1 MKSKMKSAFAI
12 IAVAL
17 MIMVAIVPMVGVFTE
32 DSEAAASELP
42 TAPTSAVTTGLKI
55 KVTDATNAYIPYAA
69 ISVGGTT
76 YYANASGEITFA
88 WDLVK
93 GKIVEPKNYGTT
105 VNFTFDGQK
114 LTVSD
119 DADTTVTQTFTFK
132 AKETLVVVD
141 AKAKSGEVIT
151 EGTIGYGYDGTGSSA
166 TIYKVG
172 TAYKAYLAKGVAPSV
187 DAKFK
192 INLTN
197 GWVGELSGFDSDVTD
212 DMNVTA
218 KTYTVT
224 AKQSKVTITFQDNAG
239 VNVRETP
246 SSVTIVDKEDSSI
259 SYNSVYEEAKAIL
272 SFEMPSG
279 SGNGYKVTAAS
290 VGSYT
295 FEPQANVQTS
305 TTLTLKANEK
315 TYNLTFTGKGDNSAL
330 LNGSV
335 TVTCTSTLSTSTSV
349 TANVVKGKAEFP
361 MPKDATAIGISATL
375 YDDANQSMAFT
386 ELSDKTLNDL
396 NKTYQSDDK
405 AFKVSGK
412 VYFSDGKTLVK
423 SVSPG
428 VEVKFG
434 SSTNGF
440 NATNGTYELYIKEG
454 STGELKAT
462 SAEDM
467 TFTVTSETFT
477 VSSAYARD
485 FIADQTEKYKVEF
498 TLVNSAGTNIG
509 GTAYEINLVN
519 GTTKTKMSFKD
530 GKYTADL
537 VRGQEYKLDS
547 KTVGLDTKYIVGK
560 NSIVDGSSKTV
571 YNVGWSSNKE
581 EQSIELVDVEVSGH
595 VYAKYIAGDDNA
607 RPFANKAVKINGVD
621 KTLDE
626 NGYFDGVLIP
636 HGVKFQI
643 ISEDSSAGVGY
654 YWTVNV
660 NALGDVAEFV
670 ISDTLGKVKYDVVG
684 YVYANSFGAGEKV
697 PVKVTGVTL
706 NVKLSG
712 TTTSVAVT
720 NTYVDNSFSFNLNE
734 ARGQKVDI
742 EVTAVTA
749 DGYTFGTPFSWTGVE
764 LKDGGIK
771 LEDKVIAKERAYSG
785 KVETAN
791 GYGLNGTITFTP
803 SPSGDVKTA
812 NVKDGAYVLPIDVTS
827 TTEQL
832 YKVSFVDGASNT
844 FTIWDGKYDSAL
856 FRTAFIPGATQTAD
870 KVVSG
875 TLAADGKYID
885 SVNNANYVT
894 KEYVIAGKAVS
905 STATTETPIASL
917 NLVFTMAT
925 KETTPGTVTS
935 EVTTDSNGKFYGFIN
950 ATNSAKLTK
959 DTVVNVKTDGTQ
971 VHSIVDLKE
980 IKLSSASS
988 IVLKIND
995 KKAFDLELK
1004 DAFGNTVKD
1013 EVAVTFYKVGEPIAY
1028 GTVTFKD
1035 GKATFDVAFDD
1046 ASATDIT
1053 LAVIAKEGTYSLAT
1067 DASATFSPTSA
1078 DVVSLTTVEGKVTG
1092 KVAYTNDA
1100 TVKIDGT
1107 IVIKTDAVANADIKI
1122 EKGAYSGIIKKGT
1135 AYTAYIKGGDY
1146 AFLTDGNL
1154 TISATGDVTEKA
1166 VDLRTVSGVLK
1177 DGQDKALADMDLKIT
1192 ASGKEFVAKTDGEGA
1207 YSFKL
1212 ADDMAIASISAVTVK
1227 CVFNESEDIY
1237 TIDGTPAITYTGKTT
1252 AKNSTLL
1259 MNDLKTNENR
1269 VIVTFEGDKVDG
1281 IDVSISGY
1289 RYGATD
1295 RVLIEKFSLK
1305 TDKDG
1310 KIVIDGAHVA
1320 ASVPAEGD
1328 VAYVVS
1334 IPENGVMNL
1343 VYESTTIDI
1352 SFVDIEGIAYL
1363 NSENVAKNMEIS
1375 FIYDGVT
1382 LTKITTGEDGKY
1394 SIKLPVAYVG
1404 YDISVVSGDYEIRAT
1419 FEKVTSINVATSY
1432 KFVDEINFNAIEVKG
1447 TVEIPG
1453 IPEYYPMSEQKI
1465 IMKSGEIVLT
1475 VTTDKDG
1482 KYSLIAPRAYVGET
1496 FTFTLEGTEYTIES
1510 ARLASTMSLETNES
1524 RLYIP
1529 VASDGDAVAGAKVQT
1544 SLDGVLYRTTYNVV
1558 DGIAVVDY
1566 VVRDMFIRAIAPGY
1580 AFGDA
1585 VQFNGDAVT
1594 FSGIVDLKKYTVC
1607 IGDQTIEAKDGDS
1620 VFVSY
1625 NEGGI
1630 FVKNGD
1636 TVVSELDLGVAVN
1649 KIKFCYWK
1657 LADGTTSTDEAITF
1671 VVGGDAVKAVGNMYS
1686 FVPVF
1691 ESEISTDD
1699 VSGESD
1705 NGINPTVLIIG
1716 IAAVIIALIAVV
1728 YTVIQKKE

>member
-42 TAPTSAVTTGLKI
+42 TTPTSAATTGLKI

-69 ISVGGTT
+69 ISVGSNT
-76 YYANASGEITFA
+76 YYANASGEITLA
-88 WDLVK
+88 WDVVK
-93 GKIVEPKNYGTT
+93 GKTVEPTNYGTT
-105 VNFTFDGQK
+105 ANFTFDGQK

-151 EGTIGYGYDGTGSSA
+151 EGTIGYGYDSTGFSA

-172 TAYKAYLAKGVAPSV
+172 TAYKAYLAKGVATPT
-187 DAKFK
+187 DEKFK

-197 GWVGELSGFDSDVTD
+197 GCVGSLSGFDSDAAD

-246 SSVTIVDKEDSSI
+246 SSVTIVDKENNSI
-259 SYNSVYEEAKAIL
+259 SYVGVYEEAKAIL

-279 SGNGYKVTAAS
+279 SGNGYKVTEAS

-305 TTLTLKANEK
+305 TTPTLKANEK
-315 TYNLTFTGKGDNSAL
+315 TYNLTFTGKGDSNAL

-335 TVTCTSTLSTSTSV
+335 TVNYTLTSGSSSV
-349 TANVVKGKAEFP
+349 EANVVKGKAEFP

-375 YDDANQSMAFT
+375 HDDANQSMAFT
-386 ELSDKTLNDL
+386 ALAGKTLNDL

-405 AFKVSGK
+405 AFKISGK

-423 SVSPG
+423 SALPG

-434 SSTNGF
+434 SSIDGF
-440 NATNGTYELYIKEG
+440 NATNGTYELYIREG

-462 SAEDM
+462 STGGM

-498 TLVNSAGTNIG
+498 TLVNSADTNIG
-509 GTAYEINLVN
+509 GPTYEINLVN

-537 VRGQEYKLDS
+537 VRGQEYELDS
-547 KTVGLDTKYIVGK
+547 KTVDGAIKYIVGK
-560 NSIVDGSSKTV
+560 NSIVDDTSSTT
-571 YNVGWSSNKE
+571 YNVGWSENKD
-581 EQSIELVDVEVSGH
+581 EQSIKLVDVEVSGH
-595 VYAKYIAGDDNA
+595 VYAKYITGDDNA
-607 RPFANKAVKINGVD
+607 RPFANKSVKIYNVD

-626 NGYFDGVLIP
+626 NGYFDDVQIP

-643 ISEDSSAGVGY
+643 IFEDSSAGAGY
-654 YWTVNV
+654 YWTVDV
-660 NALGDVAEFV
+660 NALGDVAEYV
-670 ISDTLGKVKYDVVG
+670 VSDTLSKVKYDVVG
-684 YVYANSFGAGEKV
+684 YVYANSFGASGKV
-697 PVKVTGVTL
+697 PVNVSSVTL
-706 NVKLSG
+706 NVTLSG
-712 TTTSVAVT
+712 TTTSVDVT
-720 NTYVDNSFSFNLNE
+720 NTCVDNSFSFNLNK

-742 EVTAVTA
+742 KVTAVTA

-791 GYGLNGTITFTP
+791 GYGLNGTITFTS
-803 SPSGDVKTA
+803 SPGSETKTA
-812 NVKDGAYVLPIDVTS
+812 TVKDGAYVLPINVTS

-832 YKVSFVDGASNT
+832 YKVSFSDGSND

-894 KEYVIAGKAVS
+894 KEYVIAGKAIS
-905 STATTETPIASL
+905 STATTETPIVSL

-935 EVTTDSNGKFYGFIN
+935 NVITDANGKFYGFIN
-950 ATNSAKLTK
+950 AENSAKLTK

-971 VHSIVDLKE
+971 VHTIVDLKE

-995 KKAFDLELK
+995 KKTFDLELK
-1004 DAFGNTVKD
+1004 DAFGNIVED

-1067 DASATFSPTSA
+1067 GASATFSPTSA
-1078 DVVSLTTVEGKVTG
+1078 DAVTLTTVEGKVTG

-1154 TISATGDVTEKA
+1154 EINTEGAVTKKV

-1237 TIDGTPAITYTGKTT
+1237 TIDGTPAITYTAKTT

-1352 SFVDIEGIAYL
+1352 SFVVVEGIAYL
-1363 NSENVAKNMEIS
+1363 NSENIAKNMEIS

-1404 YDISVVSGDYEIRAT
+1404 NNISIVSGDYETSAI

-1432 KFVDEINFNAIEVKG
+1432 KFAGGIDFRAIEVKG
-1447 TVEIPG
+1447 TVEISG
-1453 IPEYYPMSEQKI
+1453 ISEDYPMSEQKI

-1482 KYSLIAPRAYVGET
+1482 KYSLIAPSAYSGKT

-1510 ARLASTMSLETNES
+1510 ARLASTMSLVTNED
-1524 RLYIP
+1524 RLYVP

-1566 VVRDMFIRAIAPGY
+1566 VVDGMFIRAIAPGY

-1585 VQFNGDAVT
+1585 VQFNGVAVT
-1594 FSGIVDLKKYTVC
+1594 FSGLVDLKKYTVC

-1705 NGINPTVLIIG
+1705 NGINPTVLILG

>member
-1 MKSKMKSAFAI
+1 MKTKMKSAFAF

-32 DSEAAASELP
+32 DSEAVVSELP
-42 TAPTSAVTTGLKI
+42 TTPTSAATTGLKI

-69 ISVGGTT
+69 ISVNGSV
-76 YYANASGEITFA
+76 YHANASGEITFA
-88 WDLVK
+88 WNDVK
-93 GKIVEPKNYGTT
+93 GKTVKPYAAGTT
-105 VNFTFDGQK
+105 TNFTFDIQE
-114 LTVSD
+114 LTVSN

-151 EGTIGYGYDGTGSSA
+151 EGTIGYGYSTTSSSA

-172 TAYKAYLAKGVAPSV
+172 TAYKAYLAKGVAASAE
-187 DAKFK
+187 DKFK

-197 GWVGELSGFDSDVTD
+197 GFVGGLSGFNSDATD

-224 AKQSKVTITFQDNAG
+224 AKQSMVTITFQDNAG
-239 VNVRETP
+239 VNIRENP
-246 SSVTIVDKEDSSI
+246 LSVTIVDKEDVSI
-259 SYNSVYEEAKAIL
+259 ASNSVFEEAKAIL

-290 VGSYT
+290 IGSYT

-315 TYNLTFTGKGDNSAL
+315 TYNLTFTGKGDSNAL
-330 LNGSV
+330 LNGRV
-335 TVTCTSTLSTSTSV
+335 TVTYTLTSSSLVETD
-349 TANVVKGKAEFP
+349 VVKGKAEFP

-375 YDDANQSMAFT
+375 KDDAGNEMAFT
-386 ELSDKTLNDL
+386 ELTDKTLNDL

-405 AFKVSGK
+405 AFKISGK

-423 SVSPG
+423 SALPG
-428 VEVKFG
+428 VGVKFG
-434 SSTNGF
+434 SSINGF

-454 STGELKAT
+454 VNGELKAT
-462 SAEDM
+462 STGGM

-498 TLVNSAGTNIG
+498 TLVNSLGTNIG
-509 GTAYEINLVN
+509 GPTYEINLVN

-547 KTVGLDTKYIVGK
+547 KTVDGAIKYIVGK
-560 NSIVDGSSKTV
+560 NSIVDDSSITV
-571 YNVGWSSNKE
+571 YNVGWSENKD
-581 EQSIELVDVEVSGH
+581 EQSIKLVDVEVSGH
-595 VYAKYIAGDDNA
+595 VYAKYITGDDNA
-607 RPFANKAVKINGVD
+607 RPFANKFVKIYNINE
-621 KTLDE
+621 TLDE
-626 NGYFDGVLIP
+626 NGYFYDVQIP

-643 ISEDSSAGVGY
+643 ISEDSSAGAGY
-654 YWTVNV
+654 YWTVDV
-660 NALGDVAEFV
+660 NALGDVAEYV
-670 ISDTLGKVKYDVVG
+670 VSDTLSKVKYDVVG
-684 YVYANSFGAGEKV
+684 YVYANSFGASGKV
-697 PVKVTGVTL
+697 PVNVSSVTL
-706 NVKLSG
+706 NVTLSG
-712 TTTSVAVT
+712 TTTSVDVT
-720 NTYVDNSFSFNLNE
+720 NTCVDNSFSFNLNK

-742 EVTAVTA
+742 KVTAVTA

-791 GYGLNGTITFTP
+791 GYGLNGTITFTS
-803 SPSGDVKTA
+803 SPGGVAKTA
-812 NVKDGAYVLPIDVTS
+812 IVKDGAYVLPINVTS
-827 TTEQL
+827 ITEQL
-832 YKVSFVDGASNT
+832 YKVSFTDGSSNT

-894 KEYVIAGKAVS
+894 KEYVIAGKAIS
-905 STATTETPIASL
+905 STATTETPITGL
-917 NLVFTMAT
+917 KLVFTMAT
-925 KETTPGTVTS
+925 TPRPVTS
-935 EVTTDSNGKFYGFIN
+935 NVTTDANGKFYGFIN
-950 ATNSAKLTK
+950 AENSAKLTK

-995 KKAFDLELK
+995 KKTFDLELK
-1004 DAFGNTVKD
+1004 DAFGDTVKD

-1035 GKATFDVAFDD
+1035 GKATFDVAFDN
-1046 ASATDIT
+1046 ASATDIA
-1053 LAVIAKEGTYSLAT
+1053 LAVIAKEGTYSLET
-1067 DASATFSPTSA
+1067 DATATFSSTSP
-1078 DVVSLTTVEGKVTG
+1078 DVVILTTVEGKVTG

-1146 AFLTDGNL
+1146 AFLTNGNL
-1154 TISATGDVTEKA
+1154 TITDAGVVGDKV

-1237 TIDGTPAITYTGKTT
+1237 TIDGTPAITYTAKTT

-1281 IDVSISGY
+1281 IDVSISGF
-1289 RYGATD
+1289 RYVTD
-1295 RVLIEKFSLK
+1295 NWKLIEEFSLK

-1310 KIVIDGAHVA
+1310 KIVIDGAHVSA
-1320 ASVPAEGD
+1320 IATNGD
-1328 VAYVVS
+1328 VKYLVS
-1334 IPENGVMNL
+1334 IPENGVSNY

-1352 SFVDIEGIAYL
+1352 SFVVVEGIAYL
-1363 NSENVAKNMEIS
+1363 NSENIAKNMELS
-1375 FIYDGVT
+1375 FIYGDVT

-1394 SIKLPVAYVG
+1394 SIKLPVAYAG
-1404 YDISVVSGDYEIRAT
+1404 IDINIVSGDYETSAA
-1419 FEKVTSINVATSY
+1419 FKKVTAINVATSY
-1432 KFVDEINFNAIEVKG
+1432 KFVDGIDFNAIEVNG
-1447 TVEIPG
+1447 IVEIPG
-1453 IPEYYPMSEQKI
+1453 ISEDYPMSEQKI

-1475 VTTDKDG
+1475 IATDKDG
-1482 KYSLIAPRAYVGET
+1482 KYSFIAPRAYDGVE
-1496 FTFTLEGTEYTIES
+1496 FMFTLEGTEYTIES
-1510 ARLASTMSLETNES
+1510 ARLASTMSLLTNEG
-1524 RLYIP
+1524 RLYVP

-1566 VVRDMFIRAIAPGY
+1566 VVDGMFIRAIAPGY

-1585 VQFNGDAVT
+1585 VQFNGDAVS
-1594 FSGIVDLKKYTVC
+1594 FSGLVDLKKYTVC

-1699 VSGESD
+1699 VNGESD

>member
-32 DSEAAASELP
+32 DSEATVSELP
-42 TAPTSAVTTGLKI
+42 PASTSATTGLKI
-55 KVTDATNAYIPYAA
+55 KVTDATNAYIPYAT
-69 ISVGGTT
+69 ISVDGTK
-76 YYANASGEITFA
+76 YYANASGEITLA
-88 WDLVK
+88 WDVVK
-93 GKIVEPKNYGTT
+93 GKAVEPINYGTT
-105 VNFTFDGQK
+105 ANFTFDGQK
-114 LTVSD
+114 LTVSNK
-119 DADTTVTQTFTFK
+119 ADTTVTQTFTFI

-151 EGTIGYGYDGTGSSA
+151 EGTIGYGYNGTGSSA

-172 TAYKAYLAKGVAPSV
+172 TAYKAYLAKG
-187 DAKFK
+187 DATSTDDKFK
-192 INLTN
+192 INLSN
-197 GWVGELSGFDSDVTD
+197 GYVGDLSGFDSEAAD

-239 VNVRETP
+239 VNITKTP
-246 SSVTIVDKEDSSI
+246 SSVTIEDKEGTSI
-259 SYNSVYEEAKAIL
+259 APGYVYEEAKAIL
-272 SFEMPSG
+272 SFEIPSG
-279 SGNGYKVTAAS
+279 SGNGYKVTAVS
-290 VGSYT
+290 VDSYT

-315 TYNLTFTGKGDNSAL
+315 TYNLTFTGKNDNNAL

-335 TVTCTSTLSTSTSV
+335 TVNYTSTLSTSTSV

-375 YDDANQSMAFT
+375 KDDADQDMAFT
-386 ELSDKTLNDL
+386 ALSDKTLNDL

-434 SSTNGF
+434 SSINGF

-454 STGELKAT
+454 SSGELKAT
-462 SAEDM
+462 SASGM

-547 KTVGLDTKYIVGK
+547 KTVGADIKSIVGK
-560 NSIVDGSSKTV
+560 NSIVDDSSTTV
-571 YNVGWSSNKE
+571 YNVGWSTNKE
-581 EQSIELVDVEVSGH
+581 EQSIELVDVKVSGH

-607 RPFANKAVKINGVD
+607 RPFANKEVKINGVN

-626 NGYFDGVLIP
+626 NGYFDDVQIP

-643 ISEDSSAGVGY
+643 IFEDSSAGAGY
-654 YWTVNV
+654 YWTVDV
-660 NALGDVAEFV
+660 NALGDVAEYV
-670 ISDTLGKVKYDVVG
+670 VSDTLSKVKYDVVG
-684 YVYANSFGAGEKV
+684 YVYANSFGASGKV
-697 PVKVTGVTL
+697 PVNVSSVTL
-706 NVKLSG
+706 NVTLSG
-712 TTTSVAVT
+712 TTTSVDVT
-720 NTYVDNSFSFNLNE
+720 NTCVDNSFSFNLNK

-742 EVTAVTA
+742 KVTAVTA

-791 GYGLNGTITFTP
+791 GYGLNGTITFTS
-803 SPSGDVKTA
+803 SPGSETKTA
-812 NVKDGAYVLPIDVTS
+812 TVKDGAYVLPINVTS

-832 YKVSFVDGASNT
+832 YKVSFSDGSNG

-894 KEYVIAGKAVS
+894 KEYVIAGKAIS
-905 STATTETPIASL
+905 STATTETSIASL

-935 EVTTDSNGKFYGFIN
+935 NVTTEADGKFYGFIN
-950 ATNSAKLTK
+950 AENSAKLTK

-995 KKAFDLELK
+995 KKTFDLELK
-1004 DAFGNTVKD
+1004 DAFGNIVED

-1046 ASATDIT
+1046 ASATNIT

-1067 DASATFSPTSA
+1067 GASATFSPTSA
-1078 DVVSLTTVEGKVTG
+1078 DAVTLTTVEGKVTG

-1154 TISATGDVTEKA
+1154 EINTEGAVTKKV

-1237 TIDGTPAITYTGKTT
+1237 TIDGTSAITYTAKTT

-1281 IDVSISGY
+1281 IDVSISGF
-1289 RYGATD
+1289 RYVTD
-1295 RVLIEKFSLK
+1295 NWKLIEEFSLK

-1310 KIVIDGAHVA
+1310 KIVIDGAHVSA
-1320 ASVPAEGD
+1320 IATDGD
-1328 VAYVVS
+1328 VKYLVS
-1334 IPENGVMNL
+1334 IPENGVSNY

-1352 SFVDIEGIAYL
+1352 SFVVVEGIAYL
-1363 NSENVAKNMEIS
+1363 NSENIAKNMELS
-1375 FIYDGVT
+1375 FIYGDVT

-1394 SIKLPVAYVG
+1394 SIKLPVAYAG
-1404 YDISVVSGDYEIRAT
+1404 IDINIVSGDYETSAA
-1419 FEKVTSINVATSY
+1419 FKKVTAINVATSY
-1432 KFVDEINFNAIEVKG
+1432 KFVDGIDFNAIEVNG
-1447 TVEIPG
+1447 IVEIPG
-1453 IPEYYPMSEQKI
+1453 ISEDYPMSEQKI

-1475 VTTDKDG
+1475 IATDKDG
-1482 KYSLIAPRAYVGET
+1482 KYSFIAPRAYDGVE

-1510 ARLASTMSLETNES
+1510 ARLASTMSLLTNEG
-1524 RLYIP
+1524 RLYVP

-1566 VVRDMFIRAIAPGY
+1566 VVDGMFIRAIAPGY

-1585 VQFNGDAVT
+1585 VQFNGDAVS
-1594 FSGIVDLKKYTVC
+1594 FSGLVDLKKYTVC

-1699 VSGESD
+1699 VNGESD

>member
-17 MIMVAIVPMVGVFTE
+17 MIMVAVVPMVGVFTE

-42 TAPTSAVTTGLKI
+42 TTPTSAATTGLKI

-69 ISVGGTT
+69 ISVGSEK
-76 YYANASGEITFA
+76 YYANASGEITLA
-88 WDLVK
+88 WDKVK
-93 GKIVEPKNYGTT
+93 GKTVEPTNYGTT
-105 VNFTFDGQK
+105 ANFAFDGQK

-151 EGTIGYGYDGTGSSA
+151 KGTIGYGYDVTGSSA

-172 TAYKAYLAKGVAPSV
+172 TAYKAYLAKGVATSA

-192 INLTN
+192 INLTS
-197 GWVGELSGFDSDVTD
+197 GCVGDLSGFDSEAAD

-246 SSVTIVDKEDSSI
+246 SSVTIADKENNTI
-259 SYNSVYEEAKAIL
+259 SYIGVYEEAKAIL

-305 TTLTLKANEK
+305 TTPTLKANEK
-315 TYNLTFTGKGDNSAL
+315 TYNLTFTGKGDSNAL

-335 TVTCTSTLSTSTSV
+335 TVNYTSTLSTSTLV
-349 TANVVKGKAEFP
+349 TASVVKGKAEFP
-361 MPKDATAIGISATL
+361 IPKDATAIGISATL

-405 AFKVSGK
+405 AFKISGK

-434 SSTNGF
+434 PSINGF

-454 STGELKAT
+454 STGELKAIST
-462 SAEDM
+462 GGM
-467 TFTVTSETFT
+467 TFTVTSEMFT

-547 KTVGLDTKYIVGK
+547 KTVGADIKSIVGK
-560 NSIVDGSSKTV
+560 NSIVDDSSTTV
-571 YNVGWSSNKE
+571 YNVGWSENDATYDIK
-581 EQSIELVDVEVSGH
+581 LVDVEVSGH

-607 RPFANKAVKINGVD
+607 RPFANKEVKINGVS

-626 NGYFDGVLIP
+626 NGYFDEVAIP

-643 ISEDSSAGVGY
+643 ISEDSSAGAGY
-654 YWTVNV
+654 YWTVDV

-720 NTYVDNSFSFNLNE
+720 NTYADNSFSFNLNE

-791 GYGLNGTITFTP
+791 GYGLNGTITFIP
-803 SPSGDVKTA
+803 SPSGVTKTA
-812 NVKDGAYVLPIDVTS
+812 IVKDGAYVLPIDVTS

-832 YKVSFVDGASNT
+832 YKVSFNNGINI

-875 TLAADGKYID
+875 TLAADGKYVD

-894 KEYVIAGKAVS
+894 KEYVIAGKAIS
-905 STATTETPIASL
+905 STATTETPIVSL

-935 EVTTDSNGKFYGFIN
+935 NVTTDANGKFYGFIN
-950 ATNSAKLTK
+950 AENSAKLTK

-971 VHSIVDLKE
+971 VHPIVDLKE

-995 KKAFDLELK
+995 KKTFDLELK
-1004 DAFGNTVKD
+1004 DAFGNIVKD

-1035 GKATFDVAFDD
+1035 GKATFDVAFDN
-1046 ASATDIT
+1046 ASATDIK
-1053 LAVIAKEGTYSLAT
+1053 LAVIAKEGTYSLET
-1067 DASATFSPTSA
+1067 DATETFSSTSS
-1078 DVVSLTTVEGKVTG
+1078 DVVILTTVEGKVTG

-1146 AFLTDGNL
+1146 AFFTDGNL
-1154 TISATGDVTEKA
+1154 TISDAGAVEEKI

-1237 TIDGTPAITYTGKTT
+1237 TIDGTPAITYTGKNT

-1352 SFVDIEGIAYL
+1352 SFVVVEGIAYL
-1363 NSENVAKNMEIS
+1363 NSENIAKNMELS

-1394 SIKLPVAYVG
+1394 SIKLPVAYVDN
-1404 YDISVVSGDYEIRAT
+1404 DISIVSGDYETSAP
-1419 FEKVTSINVATSY
+1419 FKKVTAINVPTSY
-1432 KFVDEINFNAIEVKG
+1432 KFVDGIDFGAIEVNG
-1447 TVEIPG
+1447 IVEIPG
-1453 IPEYYPMSEQKI
+1453 ISSEDYPMSEQKI

-1482 KYSLIAPRAYVGET
+1482 KYSFIAPSAYNGRT
-1496 FTFTLEGTEYTIES
+1496 FTFTLEGTEYTI
-1510 ARLASTMSLETNES
+1510 ANAPLASTMSLMTNEG
-1524 RLYIP
+1524 RLYVP

-1566 VVRDMFIRAIAPGY
+1566 VVEGMFIRAIAPGY
-1580 AFGDA
+1580 AFSDA
-1585 VQFNGDAVT
+1585 VQFDGDAVS

-1625 NEGGI
+1625 NEGGV

-1686 FVPVF
+1686 FMPVF

-1705 NGINPTVLIIG
+1705 NGINPTVLILG
-1716 IAAVIIALIAVV
+1716 IAAVIVALIAVV

>member
-32 DSEAAASELP
+32 DSEATVSELP
-42 TAPTSAVTTGLKI
+42 TTPTSAATTGLKI

-69 ISVGGTT
+69 ISVGSTV
-76 YYANASGEITFA
+76 YHANASGEITFA
-88 WDLVK
+88 WDVVK
-93 GKIVEPKNYGTT
+93 GNTVEPKNEGTT
-105 VNFTFDGQK
+105 ADFTFDGQK

-151 EGTIGYGYDGTGSSA
+151 EGMIGYGYSSSTSYSA

-172 TAYKAYLAKGVAPSV
+172 TAYKAYLAKGVASPA
-187 DAKFK
+187 DDKFK

-197 GWVGELSGFDSDVTD
+197 GYVGNLSGFDSEATD

-239 VNVRETP
+239 VNIEKTP
-246 SSVTIVDKEDSSI
+246 SGVTILNKEGSSI
-259 SYNSVYEEAKAIL
+259 SFQSVYEEAKAIL
-272 SFEMPSG
+272 SFEMPSA
-279 SGNGYKVTAAS
+279 SDDGYKVTAAS

-295 FEPQANVQTS
+295 FEPQEKVQKS
-305 TTLTLKANEK
+305 TTLMLKANEK
-315 TYNLTFTGKGDNSAL
+315 KYNLTFTGKGDSNAF

-335 TVTCTSTLSTSTSV
+335 TVTYTSTSGSSV
-349 TANVVKGKAEFP
+349 MADVVKGKAEFP

-375 YDDANQSMAFT
+375 KDDANNDMAFT
-386 ELSDKTLNDL
+386 ALADKTLNDL
-396 NKTYQSDDK
+396 NKTYQSDNK

-423 SVSPG
+423 SALPA
-428 VEVKFG
+428 VEVKFD
-434 SSTNGF
+434 SSINGF

-454 STGELKAT
+454 VSGELKAT
-462 SAEDM
+462 STGGM

-519 GTTKTKMSFKD
+519 GTTKTKMSYKD

-537 VRGQEYKLDS
+537 VRGQEYKFDS
-547 KTVGLDTKYIVGK
+547 KTVGTNTKYIVGK
-560 NSIVDGSSKTV
+560 NSIVNDSSKTT
-571 YNVGWSSNKE
+571 YTVGWSDNKE
-581 EQSIELVDVEVSGH
+581 EESIKLVDVEVSGH

-607 RPFANKAVKINGVD
+607 RPFAGKLVTINGNDV
-621 KTLDE
+621 TLNE
-626 NGYFDGVLIP
+626 NGYFDNVQIP

-643 ISEDSSAGVGY
+643 TSEDSSAGAGY
-654 YWTVNV
+654 YWTVDV

-670 ISDTLGKVKYDVVG
+670 ISDTLSKVKYDVVG
-684 YVYANSFGAGEKV
+684 YVYANSFGASGKV
-697 PVKVTGVTL
+697 PVNVTSVTL
-706 NVKLSG
+706 NVTLSG
-712 TTTSVAVT
+712 TATSVAVT
-720 NTYVDNSFSFNLNE
+720 NTCADNSFSFNLNS

-742 EVTAVTA
+742 KVTNVTAT
-749 DGYTFGTPFSWTGVE
+749 GYTFADSFSWTGVE

-803 SPSGDVKTA
+803 SPSGDAKTV
-812 NVKDGAYVLPIDVTS
+812 NVKDGAYVLPINVTS

-832 YKVSFVDGASNT
+832 YKVSFTDDSSNT

-894 KEYVIAGKAVS
+894 KEYVIAGKAIS
-905 STATTETPIASL
+905 STATRETPITGL

-935 EVTTDSNGKFYGFIN
+935 NVTTADANGKFYGFIN
-950 ATNSAKLTK
+950 AENSAKLTK

-995 KKAFDLELK
+995 KKTFDLGLI

-1046 ASATDIT
+1046 ASADIT
-1053 LAVIAKEGTYSLAT
+1053 LDVIAKEGTYSLAAS
-1067 DASATFSPTSA
+1067 ASATFSPTSA
-1078 DVVSLTTVEGKVTG
+1078 DAVTLTTVEGKVTG

-1107 IVIKTDAVANADIKI
+1107 IVIKTNAVANADIKI
-1122 EKGAYSGIIKKGT
+1122 ENGAYSGIIKKGT

-1146 AFLTDGNL
+1146 AFLTNGDL
-1154 TISATGDVTEKA
+1154 TIDDAGAVREKI

-1237 TIDGTPAITYTGKTT
+1237 TIDGTPAITYTAKTT

-1289 RYGATD
+1289 RYVTD
-1295 RVLIEKFSLK
+1295 NWKSIEEFSLK

-1310 KIVIDGAHVA
+1310 KIVIDGAHVSDPVA
-1320 ASVPAEGD
+1320 VGD
-1328 VAYVVS
+1328 VKYLVS
-1334 IPENGVMNL
+1334 IPENGVSNY

-1352 SFVDIEGIAYL
+1352 SFVVVEGIAYL
-1363 NSENVAKNMEIS
+1363 NSENIAKNMELS

-1404 YDISVVSGDYEIRAT
+1404 NPISIVSGDYETSAI
-1419 FEKVTSINVATSY
+1419 FKKVTAINVATSY
-1432 KFVDEINFNAIEVKG
+1432 KFENGINFNAIEVNG
-1447 TVEIPG
+1447 IVEIPG
-1453 IPEYYPMSEQKI
+1453 ISEDYPMSEQKI

-1482 KYSLIAPRAYVGET
+1482 KYSLIAPRAYDGVE
-1496 FTFTLEGTEYTIES
+1496 FTFALEGTEYTIES
-1510 ARLASTMSLETNES
+1510 ARLASTMSLTTNEG
-1524 RLYIP
+1524 RLYVP

-1566 VVRDMFIRAIAPGY
+1566 VVDGMFIRAIAPGY

-1585 VQFNGDAVT
+1585 VQFDGVAVT
-1594 FSGIVDLKKYTVC
+1594 FSGLVDLKKYTVC

-1699 VSGESD
+1699 VNGESD
-1705 NGINPTVLIIG
+1705 NGINPTVLILG

>member
-42 TAPTSAVTTGLKI
+42 TTPTSAVTTGLKI
-55 KVTDATNAYIPYAA
+55 KVTDMTNAYIPYAA

-88 WDLVK
+88 WDVVK
-93 GKIVEPKNYGTT
+93 GKTVEPTNNGTT
-105 VNFTFDGQK
+105 ANFTFDGQK

-119 DADTTVTQTFTFK
+119 DADTAVTQTFTFE

-172 TAYKAYLAKGVAPSV
+172 TAYKAYLAKGVAASA

-197 GWVGELSGFDSDVTD
+197 GCVGDLSGFDSDVTD

-246 SSVTIVDKEDSSI
+246 SSVTIVDKEDNSI
-259 SYNSVYEEAKAIL
+259 SYNSVWEEAKAIL

-315 TYNLTFTGKGDNSAL
+315 TYNLTFTGKNDNNAL

-335 TVTCTSTLSTSTSV
+335 TVNYTSTLSTSTSV

-375 YDDANQSMAFT
+375 KDDADQDMAFT
-386 ELSDKTLNDL
+386 ALSDKTLNDL

-434 SSTNGF
+434 SSINGF

-454 STGELKAT
+454 SSGELKAT
-462 SAEDM
+462 SARGM

-547 KTVGLDTKYIVGK
+547 KTVGADIKSIVGK
-560 NSIVDGSSKTV
+560 NSIVDDSSTTV
-571 YNVGWSSNKE
+571 YNVGWSTNKE
-581 EQSIELVDVEVSGH
+581 EQSIGLVDVEVSGH

-607 RPFANKAVKINGVD
+607 RPFANKEVKINGVS

-626 NGYFDGVLIP
+626 NGYFDEVAIP

-643 ISEDSSAGVGY
+643 ISEDSSAGAGY
-654 YWTVNV
+654 YWTVDV

-712 TTTSVAVT
+712 TTTPVAVT
-720 NTYVDNSFSFNLNE
+720 NTYADNSFSFNLNE

-791 GYGLNGTITFTP
+791 GYGLNGTITFTS
-803 SPSGDVKTA
+803 SPGSTTKEAT
-812 NVKDGAYVLPIDVTS
+812 VKDGAYVLPIDVTS

-832 YKVSFVDGASNT
+832 YKVSFNDGTNN

-856 FRTAFIPGATQTAD
+856 FRTAFIPGATQATD

-935 EVTTDSNGKFYGFIN
+935 NVTTEADGKFYGFID

-995 KKAFDLELK
+995 KKAFNLELK
-1004 DAFGNTVKD
+1004 DAFGHTVKD

-1046 ASATDIT
+1046 ASTDIT
-1053 LAVIAKEGTYSLAT
+1053 LAAIAKEGTYSLAT
-1067 DASATFSPTSA
+1067 GASATFSPTSTA
-1078 DVVSLTTVEGKVTG
+1078 AVSLTTVEGKVTG

-1146 AFLTDGNL
+1146 AFFTDGNL
-1154 TISATGDVTEKA
+1154 TITDAGVVGDKV

-1237 TIDGTPAITYTGKTT
+1237 TIDGTPAITYTAKTT

-1281 IDVSISGY
+1281 IDVSISGF
-1289 RYGATD
+1289 RYVTD
-1295 RVLIEKFSLK
+1295 NWKLIEEFSLK

-1310 KIVIDGAHVA
+1310 KIVIDGAHVSA
-1320 ASVPAEGD
+1320 IATDGD
-1328 VAYVVS
+1328 VKYLVS
-1334 IPENGVMNL
+1334 IPENGVSNY

-1352 SFVDIEGIAYL
+1352 SFVVVEGIAYL
-1363 NSENVAKNMEIS
+1363 NSENIAKNMELS
-1375 FIYDGVT
+1375 FIYGDVT

-1394 SIKLPVAYVG
+1394 SIKLPVAYAG
-1404 YDISVVSGDYEIRAT
+1404 IDINIVSGDYETSAA
-1419 FEKVTSINVATSY
+1419 FKKVTAINVATSY
-1432 KFVDEINFNAIEVKG
+1432 KFVDGIDFNAIEVNG
-1447 TVEIPG
+1447 IVEIPG
-1453 IPEYYPMSEQKI
+1453 ISEDYPMSEQKI

-1475 VTTDKDG
+1475 IATDKDG
-1482 KYSLIAPRAYVGET
+1482 KYSFIAPRAYDGVE

-1510 ARLASTMSLETNES
+1510 ARLASTMSLLTNEG
-1524 RLYIP
+1524 RLYVP

-1566 VVRDMFIRAIAPGY
+1566 VVDGMFIRAIAPGY

-1585 VQFNGDAVT
+1585 VQFNGDAVS
-1594 FSGIVDLKKYTVC
+1594 FSGLVDLKKYTVC

-1699 VSGESD
+1699 VNGESD